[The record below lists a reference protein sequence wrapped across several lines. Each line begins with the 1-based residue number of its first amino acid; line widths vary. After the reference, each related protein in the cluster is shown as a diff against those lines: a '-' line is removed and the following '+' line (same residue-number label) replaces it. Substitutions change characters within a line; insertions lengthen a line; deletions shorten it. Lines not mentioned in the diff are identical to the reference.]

1 MAAARSKLTTY
12 LVLFRGI
19 NVGGKNKVPMA
30 ELKALLTE
38 LGFQDV
44 RTYIQSGNAIVSTRL
59 RQAALEKLVR
69 DVIAR
74 EFGGDI
80 AVLARPLDYF
90 EAALAR
96 NPFRK
101 ADPGKMYYTL
111 LAQAPPQQ
119 LLADFLAPGHA
130 PDRIEV
136 IDDMA
141 YVLCATKYSDLKIN
155 NNFIERKLKLAAT
168 TRVHNTITKLVE
180 LGHS

>member
-1 MAAARSKLTTY
+1 VSTWI
-12 LVLFRGI
+12 VLLRGVMPI
-19 NVGGKNKVPMA
+19 GRNKVPMA
-30 ELKALLTE
+30 PLREALDAAGLRS
-38 LGFQDV
+38 V

-59 RQAALEKLVR
+59 RQAALEKLVH

>member
-1 MAAARSKLTTY
+1 MSTWI
-12 LVLFRGI
+12 VLLRGVMPI
-19 NVGGKNKVPMA
+19 GRNKVPMA
-30 ELKALLTE
+30 PLREALDAAGLR
-38 LGFQDV
+38 GV

>member
-1 MAAARSKLTTY
+1 MSTWI
-12 LVLFRGI
+12 VLLRGVMPI
-19 NVGGKNKVPMA
+19 GRNKVPMA
-30 ELKALLTE
+30 PLREALDAAGLRS
-38 LGFQDV
+38 V

-59 RQAALEKLVR
+59 RQAALEKLVH

>member
-1 MAAARSKLTTY
+1 VSTWI
-12 LVLFRGI
+12 VLLRGVMPI
-19 NVGGKNKVPMA
+19 GRNKVPMA
-30 ELKALLTE
+30 PLREALDAAGLR
-38 LGFQDV
+38 GV

>member
-1 MAAARSKLTTY
+1 MSTWI
-12 LVLFRGI
+12 VLLRG
-19 NVGGKNKVPMA
+19 VMPTGRNKVPMA
-30 ELKALLTE
+30 RLREALDAAGLR
-38 LGFQDV
+38 GV

-59 RQAALEKLVR
+59 RQVALEKLVH

-111 LAQAPPQQ
+111 LAQAPQRE

-130 PDRIEV
+130 PDCIEV